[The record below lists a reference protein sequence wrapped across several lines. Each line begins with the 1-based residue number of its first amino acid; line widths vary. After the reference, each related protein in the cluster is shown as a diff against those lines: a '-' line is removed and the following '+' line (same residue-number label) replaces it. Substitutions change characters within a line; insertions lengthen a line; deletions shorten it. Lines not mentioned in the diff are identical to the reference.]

1 MAYHISEIPKGVI
14 GEFSKITEE
23 YEELLDAHNQKDS
36 ILELCE
42 ITDLI
47 GAIEEYLKNFNITLE
62 DAIKFSNKTKQAFK
76 ENKR

>member
-1 MAYHISEIPKGVI
+1 MGYHISKIPKGVI

>member
-1 MAYHISEIPKGVI
+1 MGYHISEIPKGVI

-62 DAIKFSNKTKQAFK
+62 DAIEFSNKTKQAFK

>member
-1 MAYHISEIPKGVI
+1 MGYHISEIPKGVI

>member
-1 MAYHISEIPKGVI
+1 MGYHISKIPKGVI

-23 YEELLDAHNQKDS
+23 YEELLDAHNQKDT

>member
-1 MAYHISEIPKGVI
+1 MGYHISEIPKGVI

-23 YEELLDAHNQKDS
+23 YEELLDAHNQKDT

>member
-1 MAYHISEIPKGVI
+1 MK
-14 GEFSKITEE
+14 
-23 YEELLDAHNQKDS
+23 DAHNQKDS

-47 GAIEEYLKNFNITLE
+47 GAIE
-62 DAIKFSNKTKQAFK
+62 FSNKTKQVFK

>member
-1 MAYHISEIPKGVI
+1 MGYHISEIPKGVI

-23 YEELLDAHNQKDS
+23 YEELLDAHNQKDT

-62 DAIKFSNKTKQAFK
+62 DAIEFSNKTKQAFK